1 MTWVQGPL
9 FAFLSLY
16 WNCFPLLFDFDDYRY
31 FDIERGIERFAE
43 EEGIPV
49 ASLTSGFLGRDAESL
64 WVASNDQHPNE
75 EGHRIAADTL
85 YPHIQAMISDL
96 ASVSRQ
102 PSLDPLGR

>member
-1 MTWVQGPL
+1 
-9 FAFLSLY
+9 
-16 WNCFPLLFDFDDYRY
+16 LLFDFDDYRY
-31 FDIERGIERFAE
+31 FDIEREIERFAE

-85 YPHIQAMISDL
+85 YPHIQAMISGL
-96 ASVSRQ
+96 ARTAN
-102 PSLDPLGR
+102 PER